1 MEINSSSF
9 FGNYRERIK
18 RLALYEPLIALQNK
32 NMRDLN
38 NHKIDMYDLGL
49 VSLLYFYEC
58 KLIRQ
63 KEVGLE
69 ALSTFLFK
77 TAESRYQLDVKKS
90 EAIAQEIIRTFRPS
104 SGKRLFKVY
113 YDWEK
118 KREETLYYS
127 ILKAGRS
134 DIASNKQYYELDEDG
149 LELIFSTR
157 EYYSEFQI
165 SINQM
170 LLRKQLE
177 KGEFLSALRQI
188 DEMQVNVESLYERII
203 KIKNDIARSVVSE
216 DVYLRYKQLIDDIY
230 QRLEFENKEFKELRA
245 FVQTVLSDMKF
256 KEHNE
261 RDKHIYRNALEVRRA
276 LEEVHILHD
285 GLLKKCIEIQTSALM
300 AAKESL
306 YYSGVESFN
315 FNSEIIA
322 YIATHG
328 TSLNRVRTIA
338 KPFMPLE
345 REETWSPLAVFFP
358 QRIYRRE
365 KGDISFEFLKMEGV
379 ESEDGHLMELF
390 YGKIMTLCLEALKG
404 NNTLKL
410 SEFIEMIRTT
420 HEPLLRMRPF
430 YSFWLILHQLS
441 PINLLSDKEDQTHSL
456 LKGIAQVLNNR
467 YKGLTVLELKTVIE
481 VEDSLW
487 MSDLIMCL
495 EEKYEI

>member
-1 MEINSSSF
+1 MEINSSF
-9 FGNYRERIK
+9 FDNYRERIK

-32 NMRDLN
+32 NMKDLN

-49 VSLLYFYEC
+49 LSLLYFYEC

-69 ALSTFLFK
+69 ALAAFLFK

-90 EAIAQEIIRTFRPS
+90 ESIAQEIIRTFRPA
-104 SGKRLFKVY
+104 SGKRLSKVY

-134 DIASNKQYYELDEDG
+134 DLANNKQYYELDEDG

-188 DEMQVNVESLYERII
+188 DEMQVNVESLYERIN

-216 DVYLRYKQLIDDIY
+216 GVYLRYKQLIEDIY

-276 LEEVHILHD
+276 LEEVHTLHD

-300 AAKESL
+300 AAKDSL

-315 FNSEIIA
+315 FNIEIIA

-328 TSLNRVRTIA
+328 TSLNRVKTIA

-365 KGDISFEFLKMEGV
+365 KGDISLEFLKIE
-379 ESEDGHLMELF
+379 EKDIQDDHLMELF
-390 YGKIMTLCLEALKG
+390 YGKIMTLCLDALKD
-404 NNTLKL
+404 NNTLVL
-410 SEFIEMIRTT
+410 SDFIELIRVT

-430 YSFWLILHQLS
+430 YNFWLILHQLS
-441 PINLLSDKEDQTHSL
+441 PVNLLLEKEDQTHSL
-456 LKGIAQVLNNR
+456 LKGITQVLNNR
-467 YKGLTVLELKTVIE
+467 YKGFTVLELKPVIK
-481 VEDSLW
+481 VKDSLW
-487 MSDLIMCL
+487 MSDMKLCL